1 MNDAPT
7 LGHEPSLPTD
17 GELAWWAPLQ
27 VLRPETGTPLPPA
40 GERLRV
46 AFVGQITYF
55 QVCSQTESSRV
66 IEPTFVEFRAGAD
79 PSSLRAR
86 LSQIQPHV
94 VVVFRPEIIPAG
106 VLRDLDALVL
116 GYLTEP
122 LPRVGPGAAHHD
134 LERRL
139 ADLAMV
145 DADQFDRIIA
155 FDPLIADVASRYLRV
170 WRAEPLPVADAVF
183 RSPGWRPSG
192 TRALFVGRSTAHREA
207 FLQPAKHLH
216 DLLHVEHGVFGDA
229 LADLAAE
236 YLIAVNLHNEPYPSF
251 ENRVPL
257 HLAVGNL
264 VVTEPLSPSFGIDQG
279 LDVLV
284 VHDPEELL
292 ATLAWIVDDP
302 DRFELVRI
310 RGRQKAEAFRASRVW
325 GRLVFDLLVD
335 VAAFGGRPIARPIGA
350 KP

>member
-1 MNDAPT
+1 MNPVPT
-7 LGHEPSLPTD
+7 LGQAPALPTD
-17 GELAWWAPLQ
+17 GDLAWWGPLQ
-27 VLRPETGTPLPPA
+27 VLRPDVGSPLPPP

-46 AFVGQITYF
+46 AFVGQTTYF
-55 QVCSQTESSRV
+55 QVCSQTEASPV
-66 IEPTFVEFRAGAD
+66 IEPSFVEFRAGAD
-79 PSSLRAR
+79 PAALRAR
-86 LSQIQPHV
+86 LRQLQPHV
-94 VVVFRPEIIPAG
+94 VVVFRPEIVPAG
-106 VLRDLDALVL
+106 ALRDLDALVL

-122 LPRVGPGAAHHD
+122 LPRVGPGTTHQD

-155 FDPLIADVASRYLRV
+155 FDPLIADVASRYLSV

-183 RSPGWRPSG
+183 RAPDRRPPG
-192 TRALFVGRSTAHREA
+192 TRALFVGRSTHHREA

-229 LADLAAE
+229 LAELAADF
-236 YLIAVNLHNEPYPSF
+236 LIAVNLHNEPYPSF

-284 VHDPEELL
+284 VDTPDDLL
-292 ATLAWIVDDP
+292 ATFGWIVEDP
-302 DRFELVRI
+302 DRFELMRL

-325 GRLVFDLLVD
+325 ARLVLDLLHD
-335 VAAFGGRPIARPIGA
+335 VAAFGRRPLPGGRS
-350 KP
+350 

>member
-1 MNDAPT
+1 V
-7 LGHEPSLPTD
+7 LPTD
-17 GELAWWAPLQ
+17 GDLAWWAPLQ
-27 VLRPETGTPLPPA
+27 VLRPDVGSPLPPV
-40 GERLRV
+40 GERFRV
-46 AFVGQITYF
+46 AFVGQTTYF
-55 QVCSQTESSRV
+55 QVCSQTELSPV

-79 PSSLRAR
+79 PSALRAR
-86 LSQIQPHV
+86 LGQLQPHV
-94 VVVFRPEIIPAG
+94 VVVFRPEIVPPG

-122 LPRVGPGAAHHD
+122 LPRVGSGATHHD

-145 DADQFDRIIA
+145 DAGQFDRIVA
-155 FDPLIADVASRYLRV
+155 FDPLIAEAAGRYLDV
-170 WRAEPLPVADAVF
+170 WRAEPLPVADAIF
-183 RSPGWRPSG
+183 RSPDRRPPG
-192 TRALFVGRSTAHREA
+192 TRALFVGRSTHHREA

-229 LADLAAE
+229 LAELAE
-236 YLIAVNLHNEPYPSF
+236 DFLVAVNLHNEPYPSF

-284 VHDPEELL
+284 VRTPEDLL
-292 ATLAWIVDDP
+292 ATFGWIVEDP
-302 DRFELVRI
+302 DRFELVRV
-310 RGRQKAEAFRASRVW
+310 RGRQKAEAFRATRVW
-325 GRLVFDLLVD
+325 ARLVLDLLHD
-335 VAAFGGRPIARPIGA
+335 VAAFGGRARSR
-350 KP
+350 